1 MAAVYILLTST
12 HSTVDDYIQNG
23 CYRPFVYLSDD
34 DYMFINAEGGG
45 AKAEGGIAKAE
56 GGRAK
61 AEESFCAAT
70 SVNRFNYTSY
80 VFTVRTAVQ

>member
-1 MAAVYILLTST
+1 MITSPNMAAVYILLTST

-34 DYMFINAEGGG
+34 DYMFINAEGG
-45 AKAEGGIAKAE
+45 K
-56 GGRAK
+56 AK